1 MKKFFLFLAA
11 FIILLGAAGY
21 VALKRF
27 DVNAYKKEIVQ
38 AVKNATGRDLS
49 IAGEMKLHISFS
61 PSFLVTD
68 VKLSN
73 PSWASTPTMIQV
85 GRLDIGVSL
94 LPLLRKKIKIR
105 HFLLEN
111 SVTNLEIGA
120 DGENNWTF
128 STAAVSEPAEQ
139 PAGSD
144 STASEKSA
152 ESRLKGIEIGTI
164 EFKNARVDFS
174 DRRTGRTFDV
184 MLDELRLTETDGK
197 VRLMMKTAVQGE
209 AVTASGDLDPLTGL
223 LNPTDPY
230 HVNLIVQGLN
240 THASLTASIRNPRRV
255 EDLQALFKAQ
265 GADLAKLAAF
275 AGFDLPDFK
284 NFNVSVQ
291 LAGVP
296 DSLSVP
302 SFNLSVGRD
311 ETVLVKMSGSAGRL
325 NPPGNVSVQITANI
339 VNTASVKGLPDLFL
353 PPVYI
358 SALATASDGI
368 FRLSDLSVRAARSN
382 LSGSVTVNT
391 ADPLSAEVVLTSD
404 RIDLADL
411 IRPAPRTPPQ
421 PPTAVQMAEAQA
433 QAKARPPKPART
445 QLFSPAP
452 LPVGLLKKMN
462 ASLQFDVKQ
471 LIAADTTDL
480 GHVTLKA
487 SLKDG
492 VFNLPGFKVSDF
504 LSVRASAEAVGAD
517 PKIGRVRA
525 EIKASDMPLSRF
537 LAKSGVTT
545 GMLNADVRLDSAGGA
560 SVADIVGALNGR
572 FFVNVENVTADAGGA
587 LLFQSYLP
595 DGFFDENGALQM
607 KCLVVNVPL
616 KDGIVSSRQQ
626 IAAQTVGAQL
636 QINGDVNLKTEKMDA
651 SMILAFDSSSLLSA
665 VSGVFSIHGTLLQP
679 DVVIDS
685 QQVMNNAL
693 SVGMAYIM
701 GGKKAA
707 QAQAG
712 LTLIEPCRT
721 ALKGGAAIPEP
732 KTPREKQAAQAGA
745 AAGQDVRAAEE
756 QLGRFL
762 EGVFGSGVVPAQAPA
777 PQAR

>member
-1 MKKFFLFLAA
+1 MKKFFLFFAA

-21 VALKRF
+21 IALKRF
-27 DVNAYKKEIVQ
+27 DVNAYKKEIIL

-49 IAGEMKLHISFS
+49 IGGPMKLNISFS

-73 PSWASTPTMIQV
+73 PSWAASPTMIQV

-94 LPLLRKKIKIR
+94 LPLLQKKIKIR

-111 SVTNLEIGA
+111 SITNLEIGP

-128 STAAVSEPAEQ
+128 STPVVSEPAEL
-139 PAGSD
+139 PAD
-144 STASEKSA
+144 PEAAASEKPA

-174 DRRTGRTFDV
+174 DRRTGRTFDM
-184 MLDELRLTETDGK
+184 MLDELRLAETDGK
-197 VRLMMKTAVQGE
+197 VRLSMKTAVQGE

-240 THASLTASIRNPRRV
+240 THASLTASIKNPRRI
-255 EDLQALFKAQ
+255 EDMQAVFKAQ
-265 GADLAKLAAF
+265 GTDLAKLAAF
-275 AGFDLPDFK
+275 AGADIPDLK
-284 NFNVSVQ
+284 NFNISVQ
-291 LAGVP
+291 LAGAP
-296 DSLSVP
+296 GSLSVP
-302 SFNLSVGRD
+302 SFDLSVGRD

-325 NPPGNVSVQITANI
+325 NPPENVSVQITANI
-339 VNTASVKGLPDLFL
+339 VNTAPVKGLPDLFM

-358 SALATASDGI
+358 SASASASDGV
-368 FRLSDLSVRAARSN
+368 FRLSDLSVRAARSD
-382 LSGSVTVNT
+382 LSGYVTVNT
-391 ADPLSAEVVLTSD
+391 GNVLSAEAVLTSD

-411 IRPAPRTPPQ
+411 MRPASKTPPQ
-421 PPTAVQMAEAQA
+421 RPTAVQMAEAQA
-433 QAKARPPKPART
+433 QAKALPPKPPRT
-445 QLFSPAP
+445 QLFSSAP
-452 LPVGLLKKMN
+452 LPAELLKKMN
-462 ASLQFDVKQ
+462 ASLRFDVKQ
-471 LIAADTTDL
+471 LIAADATDL
-480 GHVTLKA
+480 GHVALNA

-492 VFNLPGFKVSDF
+492 VFNLPGFKISDF
-504 LSVRASAEAVGAD
+504 LTVRASAAAAGTE
-517 PKIGRVRA
+517 PKISRVRA

-537 LAKSGVTT
+537 LAKRGVTKGT
-545 GMLNADVRLDSAGGA
+545 LNADIRLDSAGGV
-560 SVADIVGALNGR
+560 SVADIAGALNGR
-572 FFVNVENVTADAGGA
+572 FFVNIENLASDAGGA
-587 LLFQSYLP
+587 VLFQSYLP

-616 KDGIVSSRQQ
+616 KNGIVSSRQQ
-626 IAAQTVGAQL
+626 IAAQTAGAQL

-665 VSGVFSIHGTLLQP
+665 VSGVFSIRGTLLQP
-679 DVVIDS
+679 DVAVDS

-712 LTLIEPCRT
+712 LTLIEPCRI
-721 ALKGGAAIPEP
+721 ALKGGAAVPEP
-732 KTPREKQAAQAGA
+732 QTPAEKQAARAGA
-745 AAGQDVRAAEE
+745 EAGEDVRAAEE
-756 QLGRFL
+756 QVGRFL
-762 EGVFGSGVVPAQAPA
+762 QGVFGSGVVPVQAPA
-777 PQAR
+777 SQAK

>member
-1 MKKFFLFLAA
+1 MKKFFLFFAA

-21 VALKRF
+21 IALKSF
-27 DVNAYKKEIVQ
+27 DVNAYKTEIVQ

-49 IAGEMKLHISFS
+49 IDGQMKLNISFS

-94 LPLLRKKIKIR
+94 LPLLQKKIKIR
-105 HFLLEN
+105 YFLLEN

-120 DGENNWTF
+120 NGENNWTF
-128 STAAVSEPAEQ
+128 SLPAASEPAEQ
-139 PAGSD
+139 PAALE
-144 STASEKSA
+144 TEASGKSA

-184 MLDELRLTETDGK
+184 RLDDLRLTETDGK
-197 VRLMMKTAVQGE
+197 VRLSMKTAVQGE

-223 LNPTDPY
+223 LNPADPY
-230 HVNLIVQGLN
+230 HVSLIVQGLN
-240 THASLTASIRNPRRV
+240 THASLTASVKNPRRV
-255 EDLQALFKAQ
+255 EDIQAVFKAQ
-265 GADLAKLAAF
+265 GTDLAKLAAL
-275 AGFDLPDFK
+275 AGADIPDLK

-291 LAGVP
+291 LAGAP

-302 SFNLSVGRD
+302 SFDLSAGRD
-311 ETVLVKMSGSAGRL
+311 DTVLVKMSGSAGRL
-325 NPPGNVSVQITANI
+325 KPPENVSVQLTANI
-339 VNTASVKGLPDLFL
+339 VNTARVKGLPDLFL

-358 SALATASDGI
+358 SARTTASDGI
-368 FRLSDLSVRAARSN
+368 FRLSDLSVRAARSD
-382 LSGSVTVNT
+382 LSGSVTVKTGNV
-391 ADPLSAEVVLTSD
+391 LSAEVVLTSN

-411 IRPAPRTPPQ
+411 MRPASGTPPQ
-421 PPTAVQMAEAQA
+421 RPTAVQMAEAQA
-433 QAKARPPKPART
+433 QAMAQPPKPPRT
-445 QLFSPAP
+445 QVFSPAP
-452 LPVGLLKKMN
+452 LPVELLKKMN
-462 ASLQFDVKQ
+462 ASVRFDVKQ

-480 GHVTLKA
+480 GHVALNA
-487 SLKDG
+487 ALKDG
-492 VFNLPGFKVSDF
+492 VFNLPGFKISDF
-504 LSVRASAEAVGAD
+504 LTARASAAVTGAA
-517 PKIGRVRA
+517 PKISRVRA
-525 EIKASDMPLSRF
+525 QIKASDMPLSRF
-537 LAKSGVTT
+537 LAKRGVKKGT
-545 GMLNADVRLDSAGGA
+545 LNADIRLDSAGGL

-572 FFVNVENVTADAGGA
+572 FFVNVENMAADAGGA
-587 LLFQSYLP
+587 MLLQSYLP

-616 KDGIVSSRQQ
+616 ENGVVSSRQQ
-626 IAAQTVGAQL
+626 VAAQTAGAQL
-636 QINGDVNLKTEKMDA
+636 QLNGDVNLKTEEVDA
-651 SMILAFDSSSLLSA
+651 SMILAFDSSSVLSA
-665 VSGVFSIHGTLLQP
+665 VSGIFSIHGTLLQP

-712 LTLIEPCRT
+712 LTLIDPCQT
-721 ALKGGAAIPEP
+721 ALKGGAALPEP
-732 KTPREKQAAQAGA
+732 KTASEKKAAQAGA
-745 AAGQDVRAAEE
+745 QAGEDVRAVEE
-756 QLGRFL
+756 QVGRFL
-762 EGVFGSGVVPAQAPA
+762 QGIFGSGMAPA
-777 PQAR
+777 PQAK